1 MPTASPTDGPARERP
16 NRLDSELVRRGL
28 ARSRGHAQELIDA
41 GAVTVLGVRTPKA
54 STPVSGDTPVQ
65 VDSGGSDWVGRAAY
79 KLLAALDTWEPQ
91 GLHVAA
97 RRCAD
102 VGASTGGFTQVLL
115 GRGAADVAAID
126 VGHGQL
132 APCIAADP
140 RVRELSGVNIRD
152 ADPAMLG
159 APFDVVVADLS
170 FISLT
175 LVVARLA
182 ALAGPTADVVLLVK
196 PQFEVG
202 RARLGKGGIVRSASD
217 RAAAVR
223 AVMGAAQSHGLAV
236 IAGRPSPVTGTGGNR
251 EYLVWVTARPVPQL
265 GPADLERLVADML
278 DAELTR

>member
-1 MPTASPTDGPARERP
+1 MPTASPTDDRARERP
-16 NRLDSELVRRGL
+16 TRLDSELVRRGL

-41 GAVTVLGVRTPKA
+41 GAVTVLDVRTPKA
-54 STPVSGDTPVQ
+54 STPVSGDTPIE
-65 VDSGGSDWVGRAAY
+65 VDSGGSEWVGRAAY
-79 KLLAALDTWEPQ
+79 KLLAALDTWGPQ

-115 GRGAADVAAID
+115 AHGAAQVAAID

-132 APCIAADP
+132 APGVAADP

-152 ADPAMLG
+152 ADPATLG
-159 APFDVVVADLS
+159 APFDLVVADLS

-175 LVVARLA
+175 LVSAQLA
-182 ALAGPTADVVLLVK
+182 ALASPTADVVLLVK

-202 RARLGKGGIVRSASD
+202 RSRLGKGGIVRSAGH

-223 AVMGAAQSHGLAV
+223 AVLDAVQGHGLAV
-236 IAGRPSPVTGTGGNR
+236 IAGRPSPVTGNGGNR
-251 EYLVWVTARPVPQL
+251 EYLVWVTARPAPRL

-278 DAELTR
+278 DAEPTR